1 MQITTF
7 QLSGNVFSPDEEF
20 SQDPE
25 IRAIREMSE
34 TLARDSH
41 YSSESSESED
51 SGNEYM
57 PNLTRTAKANR
68 RHLFQLQRVSFL
80 HIDKKMFQF

>member
-1 MQITTF
+1 M
-7 QLSGNVFSPDEEF
+7 SSPSDSFSSDEEF

-25 IRAIREMSE
+25 IRVIREMSE
-34 TLARDSH
+34 RLARDASH

-57 PNLTRTAKANR
+57 PNLTRTAQANR
-68 RHLFQLQRVSFL
+68 RHHFRLQRVSFL